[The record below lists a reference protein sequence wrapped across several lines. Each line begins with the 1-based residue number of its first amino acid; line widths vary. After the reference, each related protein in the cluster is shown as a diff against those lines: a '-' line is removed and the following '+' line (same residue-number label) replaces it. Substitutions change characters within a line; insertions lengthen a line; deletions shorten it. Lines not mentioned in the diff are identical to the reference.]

1 MFPFI
6 FYLFFLGKHYPLCI
20 SFVSYLYL
28 GCCQMDFH
36 KGLLSLLGLHVCE
49 SDLNRSSCGT
59 GIMLCKGAVSLICK
73 HCPGIRDRS

>member
-1 MFPFI
+1 
-6 FYLFFLGKHYPLCI
+6 
-20 SFVSYLYL
+20 
-28 GCCQMDFH
+28 MDFH